1 MIISFLIFVAIIA
14 TFIYHDIKS
23 TDPNDTKYHK
33 KQDKKKVEFYNR
45 INDNRIQT
53 KKKPK

>member
-1 MIISFLIFVAIIA
+1 MIISFLIFVVII
-14 TFIYHDIKS
+14 TSFIYHDIKS

-45 INDNRIQT
+45 IDDKRIT
-53 KKKPK
+53 SKKKPK